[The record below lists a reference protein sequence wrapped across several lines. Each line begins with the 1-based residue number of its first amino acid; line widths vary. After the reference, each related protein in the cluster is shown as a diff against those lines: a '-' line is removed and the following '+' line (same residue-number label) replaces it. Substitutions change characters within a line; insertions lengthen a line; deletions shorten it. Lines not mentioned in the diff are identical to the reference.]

1 MRDVTL
7 RSLFLCCGGNF
18 RLETRRKLESSKVVS
33 FIPNGDYY
41 YQKALRAL
49 EKEQVNQAYKYIK
62 RAYDLS
68 PEDPFILLQYG
79 VMLMDSGEFDQAY
92 ELIHTAYHLD
102 QNEPEIVFMLA
113 EVSGC
118 MGMLHDAKKY
128 ATKYLEMSPE
138 GMYSF
143 EAMDIID
150 FTEQEPVPIPETTD
164 EDSEKLVAQEKARRL
179 MENGEFPAAIEVLEQ
194 LIEKYPD
201 TWAAYN
207 NLSLA
212 YFYIG
217 EAEQA
222 KALLHHIMRETNNGN
237 LHAICNLTVVAY
249 YEKDEEALKQ
259 YLQTLSKIQP
269 YDWENR
275 YKLGATLAL
284 IGEYELAYKWL
295 HSMKKKGYEGDP
307 GFYFWLAQAAYFT
320 EHEEMAKS
328 AWKNL
333 LQLDPSKEGYEPW
346 AGGDSKNNA
355 MENNREFIIE
365 KINSKYTSDRMYGF
379 YLLKLSPHKQE
390 IIAHPKWI
398 NLEKYSEMEKLCL
411 AYALGHEFNE
421 KVQQEQFFV
430 RGMKVAEEIV
440 KQYGAVK
447 SEAIH
452 VLQLWFALFELA
464 LQKDYPF
471 KNSKALAA
479 AVDYMFHSALDLKAT
494 KKDAAAKYGVSVA
507 TLTKYSD
514 ELIDFVPNILD
525 DEEE

>member
-1 MRDVTL
+1 MRDVSL
-7 RSLFLCCGGNF
+7 RSLFLCCGGIL
-18 RLETRRKLESSKVVS
+18 RLKTKRKIESSKVVS

-49 EKEQVNQAYKYIK
+49 EREQVNQAYKYIK

-79 VMLMDSGEFDQAY
+79 VMLMDSGDYDQAY
-92 ELIHTAYHLD
+92 EFIHTAYHLD
-102 QNEPEIVFMLA
+102 QDEPEIVFMLA

-128 ATKYLEMSPE
+128 AMKYLEMAPE
-138 GMYSF
+138 GLYSF

-150 FTEQEPVPIPETTD
+150 FTEQEPLPIPETTD
-164 EDSEKLVAQEKARRL
+164 GDSEKLVAQEKARRL
-179 MENGEFPAAIEVLEQ
+179 MENGEFQAAIEVLEQ

-201 TWAAYN
+201 TWSAYN
-207 NLSLA
+207 NLALA
-212 YFYIG
+212 YFYVG

-249 YEKDEEALKQ
+249 YEKDEEALQQ
-259 YLQTLSKIQP
+259 YLEMLTKIQP

-284 IGEYELAYKWL
+284 IGQYELAYKWL
-295 HSMKKKGYEGDP
+295 HSMKRKGYEGDP

-320 EHEEMAKS
+320 GHEDIAKS

-333 LQLDPSKEGYEPW
+333 VQLDPSKEGYEPW
-346 AGGDSKNNA
+346 AGGESKYTA
-355 MENNREFIIE
+355 MENSREFIIE
-365 KINSKYTSDRMYGF
+365 KINSKYTSDRIYGF

-398 NLEKYSEMEKLCL
+398 DIDLYNELEKLSL
-411 AYALGHEFNE
+411 AYALGHQFNE
-421 KVQQEQFFV
+421 KVKEELYFV
-430 RGMKVAEEIV
+430 RGMQVADEVVQHYSGV
-440 KQYGAVK
+440 KF
-447 SEAIH
+447 EAIH

-464 LQKDYPF
+464 LESHYPF
-471 KNSKALAA
+471 KNAKAIAA

-507 TLTKYSD
+507 TLTKYCD
-514 ELIDFVPNILD
+514 ELIEFVPNMLE
-525 DEEE
+525 DEE